1 MTTNEAAV
9 CDLLAL
15 ILGLAFI
22 AGLSMMLVTNALLLI
37 NAMRERKRN
46 GLAERSIA
54 VSNPLASKCGCVGQ
68 HKDN

>member
-15 ILGLAFI
+15 ILGLAFL
-22 AGLSMMLVTNALLLI
+22 AGLSMMLVTNALILI
-37 NAMRERKRN
+37 NAMHERKKD
-46 GLAERSIA
+46 GLTERRVTI
-54 VSNPLASKCGCVGQ
+54 SNPIASKCGCVGQ